1 MDFEGRGITLL
12 EARTLTDRLITELA
26 RTKRVLMVE
35 RNTMN
40 DVLNEQGYE
49 TEGCMSDECAAEVG
63 ALLGVDLMIN
73 GSVGKIGNTYTI
85 DAKMFKVSTGAAEN
99 MKNITYQGPVDGLI
113 VEIEILAWQ
122 ILDLSPQET

>member
-1 MDFEGRGITLL
+1 MEILAWRSWALKLHKLKLKREGSEEKSTLAVMDFEGRGITLL

-49 TEGCMSDECAAEVG
+49 TEDVCQMNV
-63 ALLGVDLMIN
+63 LLRLVHFL
-73 GSVGKIGNTYTI
+73 V
-85 DAKMFKVSTGAAEN
+85 
-99 MKNITYQGPVDGLI
+99 LI
-113 VEIEILAWQ
+113 
-122 ILDLSPQET
+122 